1 MAMDGKR
8 EVRAAAVS
16 WRQRWRTLPQNPI
29 YLREKGAYGNPNPF
43 YDHLRR
49 YSPFVVLG
57 ALVLAICAG
66 YANPALF
73 VGDDRY
79 ILLWCLICLPNVAL
93 TCLTWIGVIMAPALT
108 APTINLELSRGT
120 WDILRLTPQP
130 VSTIIVAKMMGAL
143 SRLPIWRVMAVLS
156 ILQAAV
162 LLCGMAL
169 IQGGPQGLFLA
180 LSIVLRPWVE
190 ILFAAVLG
198 MICSS
203 WLRSATLALVA
214 AYGGVLLLKVL
225 TGFFG
230 WLILGLL
237 LETDI
242 RSLSSAVALGP
253 VTLYVALAAVLFS
266 ILIRRADKI
275 AYN

>member
-1 MAMDGKR
+1 MDGKR
-8 EVRAAAVS
+8 ELAAAAGS
-16 WRQRWRTLPQNPI
+16 WWRRWRDLPQNPI

-57 ALVLAICAG
+57 ALFLAICAG
-66 YANPALF
+66 YANPALLLD
-73 VGDDRY
+73 DDRFL
-79 ILLWCLICLPNVAL
+79 LLWCLICLPNMAL

-108 APTINLELSRGT
+108 APSITLELSRGT

-130 VSTIIVAKMMGAL
+130 VAIIVLAKMLGAL
-143 SRLPIWRVMAVLS
+143 SRLPIWRAMAVLS

-169 IQGGPQGLFLA
+169 LQGSSLGLLLA
-180 LSIVLRPWVE
+180 LSIVLRPWAE
-190 ILFAAVLG
+190 ILFAGVLG
-198 MICSS
+198 MVCSS
-203 WLRSATLALVA
+203 WLRSATLALAA
-214 AYGGVLLLKVL
+214 AYGGVLALKVA

-230 WLILGLL
+230 WLILGLV

-242 RSLSSAVALGP
+242 RSLSGVAVLGP
-253 VTLYVALAAVLFS
+253 VLLYGSLAAILFS
-266 ILIRRADKI
+266 VLIRRAGKI